1 MMLASVSTAVEI
13 ILLLIFLSAIYR
25 FFIGYTS
32 VYAANK
38 VNEEVKKH
46 QRAAKEKARNN
57 QRQGNKTP
65 DSEYVDFIEINDQD

>member
-1 MMLASVSTAVEI
+1 
-13 ILLLIFLSAIYR
+13 
-25 FFIGYTS
+25 
-32 VYAANK
+32 
-38 VNEEVKKH
+38 VKKH